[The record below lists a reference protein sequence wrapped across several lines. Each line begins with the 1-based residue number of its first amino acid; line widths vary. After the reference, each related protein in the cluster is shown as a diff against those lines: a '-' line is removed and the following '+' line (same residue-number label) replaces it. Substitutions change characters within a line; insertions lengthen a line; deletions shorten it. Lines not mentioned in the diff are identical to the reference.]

1 VNPFLKKNN
10 YKDMTPKNKKADKTK
25 ETEMES
31 QQEKEVIKET
41 SQDDKQKGSE
51 KAKVSGTKRKMSVS
65 NLAKTKKKLEES
77 QLNLAEMQDKYLRLS
92 ADFDN
97 YRRRTLKEKTKLT
110 KTGGEKVIL
119 SLLPIID
126 NLERAMISIRET
138 KDSDALKE
146 GLELIYGKFQE
157 FLAQNG
163 VKEVESL
170 NAEFDTE
177 FHEAITKIPAP
188 KPELKGKVVDV
199 IERGYFLHDKV
210 VRFAKVVIGE

>member
-1 VNPFLKKNN
+1 
-10 YKDMTPKNKKADKTK
+10 MTPKNKKADKTK

-97 YRRRTLKEKTKLT
+97 YRRRTLKEKMELT